1 MSDQAKIKTSR
12 APDPVGSYPHA
23 RRVGDF
29 LFLSGM
35 GPRQPGTDA
44 IPGGPIRDDSGP
56 LSYDVAAQTRATLEN
71 IRTVLNEAGLGLEA
85 IVDVSVFLV
94 DMARDF
100 KVFNE
105 VYAEY
110 FPKASATR
118 TTVEVGALPT
128 PIAVELKVIAWA
140 GSS

>member
-1 MSDQAKIKTSR
+1 MNDHERIQTST
-12 APDPVGSYPHA
+12 APKPVGSYPHA
-23 RRVGDF
+23 RRVGGF
-29 LFLSGM
+29 LFVSGM

-44 IPGGPIRDDSGP
+44 IPGGPIRNDSGP
-56 LSYDVAAQTRATLEN
+56 LPYDVTAQTRATLEN
-71 IRTVLNEAGLGLEA
+71 IRAVLKEAGLGLED
-85 IVDVSVFLV
+85 IVDVTVFLV

-100 KVFNE
+100 QSFNQ

-110 FPKASATR
+110 FPHASATR

-140 GSS
+140 GGS

>member
-1 MSDQAKIKTSR
+1 MSDPAKIKTAR
-12 APDPVGSYPHA
+12 APKPVGSYPHA
-23 RRVGDF
+23 RRVGGF

-56 LSYDVAAQTRATLEN
+56 LPYDVVAQTRATLEN
-71 IRTVLNEAGLGLEA
+71 IRAVLKEANLGLED
-85 IVDVSVFLV
+85 IVDVTVFLV
-94 DMARDF
+94 DMGRDF
-100 KVFNE
+100 KSFNQ
-105 VYAEY
+105 VYTEY
-110 FPKASATR
+110 FPQASATR

-140 GSS
+140 GGS